1 MIRKQGNEL
10 YKHKERLL
18 VRKGL
23 SKSPEVECT
32 CKEEPGEM
40 QVCNRDRIRK
50 GKLMNMGVRRNK
62 LSPRVLTPHGPPL
75 LLGLFIL
82 SGH

>member
-23 SKSPEVECT
+23 SKSPEVERT

-40 QVCNRDRIRK
+40 QVCNRDRISK
-50 GKLMNMGVRRNK
+50 GKLMNMGSRGTNC
-62 LSPRVLTPHGPPL
+62 LQEC
-75 LLGLFIL
+75 
-82 SGH
+82 